1 MTEPPSSPPRPRDA
15 SRPAPSDPSVPSDSS
30 RPSYAFAFEIFV
42 AIRYLLAKRKQ
53 AFISLISF
61 ISIIGVGVGVIAVL
75 IAMALMTGL
84 QKELRERI
92 VGSSAHVYVFKLGEG
107 IRDIPAEVAKLKQV
121 PRVIGAAPA
130 ALGKGM
136 LTVGPG
142 SDQNAAVTVKGIDPD
157 LEPTVTDIRSAM
169 RQGSLQ
175 ALRAGPEEMDGIVLG
190 SDLAKT
196 LEVKVGDTVRLFSPD
211 QVLTP
216 FAPMARTRAFKVV
229 GIFSLG
235 LFEFDSEYALVD
247 LPVAERVFGKDKPD
261 FMQVRLDDMFAS
273 QTVAADI
280 PNRLGEQ
287 YATQDWAQMNKALFS
302 ALWLEKMAISITIG
316 LIIMVAAL
324 NIVASLVLL
333 VMEKSRDIA
342 ILKTMGA
349 SAASI
354 RRIFMLQGL
363 IIGLIGTGGGTIAGV
378 TLISI
383 LDRYKLIHVPIDVY
397 QISYIPFTLLPRD
410 LISVIGAALVICFVA
425 TIYPSRQA
433 SKLDPAQALR
443 YQ

>member
-1 MTEPPSSPPRPRDA
+1 MNDLPYE
-15 SRPAPSDPSVPSDSS
+15 V
-30 RPSYAFAFEIFV
+30 FV
-42 AIRYLLAKRKQ
+42 AVRYLLAKRKQ

-61 ISIIGVGVGVIAVL
+61 ISIIGVCVGVMAVL
-75 IAMALMTGL
+75 ISMALMTGL

-107 IRDIPAEVAKLKQV
+107 IRDIPAEVAKLKRV
-121 PRVIGAAPA
+121 PRVVAAAPA
-130 ALGKGM
+130 VLGKGL
-136 LTVGPG
+136 LTSGVDAQAPVTMKGV
-142 SDQNAAVTVKGIDPD
+142 DAA
-157 LEPTVTDIRSAM
+157 LEPTVTEIRAAM
-169 RQGSLQ
+169 RQGSLD
-175 ALRAGPEEMDGIVLG
+175 AIRSAADEMDGIVLG
-190 SDLAKT
+190 VDLAKT
-196 LEVKVGDTVRLFSPD
+196 LEVKVGDTVRLITPD
-211 QVLTP
+211 QILTP
-216 FAPMARTRAFKVV
+216 FTPMPRTRAFKVV

-235 LFEFDSEYALVD
+235 LYEFDSEYALID
-247 LPVAERVFGKDKPD
+247 LPVGERVFGKDKPD

-273 QTVAADI
+273 QGVAEDI
-280 PNRLGEQ
+280 PRRLGDE
-287 YATQDWAQMNKALFS
+287 YATQDWAQMNKSLFS

-324 NIVASLVLL
+324 NIIASLVLL

-342 ILKTMGA
+342 ILKTMGS

-378 TLISI
+378 TTIAL

-397 QISYIPFTLLPRD
+397 QISYAPFTLLPLD
-410 LISVIGAALVICFVA
+410 LLSVVIAALLICFVA

>member
-1 MTEPPSSPPRPRDA
+1 MNTLPYEL
-15 SRPAPSDPSVPSDSS
+15 
-30 RPSYAFAFEIFV
+30 FV
-42 AIRYLLAKRKQ
+42 ATRYLLAKRKQ

-61 ISIIGVGVGVIAVL
+61 ISILGVGVGVMAVL

-92 VGSSAHVYVFKLGEG
+92 VGSSAHVYVFKMGEG
-107 IRDIPAEVAKLKQV
+107 IQDVAAEVGKLRQV
-121 PRVIGAAPA
+121 PRVVGAAPA
-130 ALGKGM
+130 VIGKGL
-136 LTVGPG
+136 LTSGANQQSP
-142 SDQNAAVTVKGIDPD
+142 VTIKGIDIA
-157 LEPTVTDIRSAM
+157 LEPSVTDIRSSV
-169 RQGSLQ
+169 RQGSLD
-175 ALRAGPEEMDGIVLG
+175 ALRTDPEAMDGIVLG
-190 SDLAKT
+190 IDLAKN
-196 LEVKVGDTVRLFSPD
+196 LDVRIGDTVRLLTPD

-216 FAPMARTRAFKVV
+216 FAPMPRTRAFKVV

-247 LPVAERVFGKDKPD
+247 MTVAARVFGRDRPD

-273 QTVAADI
+273 AEVAEDI
-280 PNRLGEQ
+280 PRLLGED
-287 YATQDWAQMNKALFS
+287 YATQDWAQMNRSLFS

-342 ILKTMGA
+342 ILKTMG
-349 SAASI
+349 STSASI

-363 IIGLIGTGGGTIAGV
+363 IIGLIGTTGGTLLGCGV
-378 TLISI
+378 IYL
-383 LDRYKLIHVPIDVY
+383 LDRYQLIRVPMDVY
-397 QISYIPFTLLPRD
+397 QISYVPFTLLPLD
-410 LISVIGAALVICFVA
+410 LVAVIGAALLICFVA

-433 SKLDPAQALR
+433 AKLDPAQALR

>member
-1 MTEPPSSPPRPRDA
+1 MNDLP
-15 SRPAPSDPSVPSDSS
+15 
-30 RPSYAFAFEIFV
+30 FELFV
-42 AIRYLLAKRKQ
+42 AFRYLLAKRKQ

-61 ISIIGVGVGVIAVL
+61 ISVIGVGVGVMAVL

-92 VGSSAHVYVFKLGEG
+92 VGSSAHVYVFKFGDG
-107 IRDIPAEVAKLKQV
+107 IRDIPAEVAKLKKV
-121 PRVIGAAPA
+121 PRVLGVAPA
-130 ALGKGM
+130 KLGKGM
-136 LTVGPG
+136 LNAGSA
-142 SDQNAAVTVKGIDPD
+142 SDQNAFVTVKGIDPA
-157 LEPTVTDIRSAM
+157 LEGTVTDIRHAM
-169 RQGSLQ
+169 RKGSID
-175 ALRAGPEEMDGIVLG
+175 AVRVGPEEMDGIVLG
-190 SDLAKT
+190 IDLAKN

-216 FAPMARTRAFKVV
+216 FAPMTRTRAFKVV

-235 LFEFDSEYALVD
+235 LYEFDSEYALVD
-247 LPVAERVFGKDKPD
+247 LPVAERLFGKDLPD

-273 QTVAADI
+273 QAVAEDI
-280 PNRLGEQ
+280 PQRFGEE
-287 YATQDWAQMNKALFS
+287 YVTQDWAQMNRALFN

-324 NIVASLVLL
+324 NIIASLVLL
-333 VMEKSRDIA
+333 VMEKNRDIA
-342 ILKTMGA
+342 ILKTMGS

-363 IIGLIGTGGGTIAGV
+363 IIGLVGTAGGTIAGV
-378 TLISI
+378 GVIYI

-397 QISYIPFTLLPRD
+397 QISYVPFTLLPLD
-410 LISVIGAALVICFVA
+410 LLSVVIAAVLICFVA

>member
-1 MTEPPSSPPRPRDA
+1 MNDLP
-15 SRPAPSDPSVPSDSS
+15 
-30 RPSYAFAFEIFV
+30 FELFV
-42 AIRYLLAKRKQ
+42 AFRYLLAKRKQ
-53 AFISLISF
+53 AFISVISF
-61 ISIIGVGVGVIAVL
+61 ISVLGVMVGVMAVL

-92 VGSSAHVYVFKLGEG
+92 VGSAAHVYVFKLGEG
-107 IRDIPAEVAKLKQV
+107 IQDVQAEVAKLKTV

-130 ALGKGM
+130 VIGKG
-136 LTVGPG
+136 LLIAG
-142 SDQNAAVTVKGIDPD
+142 DQRAAVTMKGIDPE
-157 LEPTVTDIRSAM
+157 LEPTVTQIRAAM
-169 RQGSLQ
+169 RQGSLD
-175 ALRAGPEEMDGIVLG
+175 AIRVPDDVMDGVVLG
-190 SDLAKT
+190 IDLAKT
-196 LEVKVGDTVRLFSPD
+196 LEVKVGDTVRLITPE

-216 FAPMARTRAFKVV
+216 FGAAPRQRAFKVA

-247 LPVAERVFGKDKPD
+247 LRVAERVFDKERPD
-261 FMQVRLDDMFAS
+261 FMQVRVDDMFAS
-273 QTVAADI
+273 QQVAEDI
-280 PNRLGEQ
+280 PRRLGED
-287 YATQDWAQMNKALFS
+287 YATQDWSQMNKSLFS

-342 ILKTMGA
+342 ILKTMGT
-349 SAASI
+349 SARSV
-354 RRIFMLQGL
+354 RSIFMLQGL
-363 IIGLIGTGGGTIAGV
+363 IIGLVGTGAGTILGCV
-378 TLISI
+378 LIYI
-383 LDRYKLIHVPIDVY
+383 LDRYQVIHVPIDVY

-410 LISVIGAALVICFVA
+410 LIAVVAAAVLICFVA

-433 SKLDPAQALR
+433 AKLDPAQALR